1 MIAVTKIEGTVIS
14 MHVHDDGRI
23 VVAQVDPD
31 SGQDYTYRQHFT
43 DYPMAHAAF
52 STLVTERLERERRGA
67 GPDTDQQVQES
78 DAARQRAMQRAL
90 EWAADEFPTGLL
102 YADEPVPAIKRW
114 LRNRAEAHRTA
125 AALRERS

>member
-14 MHVHDDGRI
+14 MHVYDDGKI

-52 STLVTERLERERRGA
+52 STLVTERLQQERATMLDVGRQWEQRSSA
-67 GPDTDQQVQES
+67 Q
-78 DAARQRAMQRAL
+78 ARIEARTLQS
-90 EWAADEFPTGLL
+90 AADRLPTGLNS
-102 YADEPVPAIKRW
+102 ESNPVAAVKRW
-114 LRNRAEAHRTA
+114 LQNQAEIHRTA
-125 AALRERS
+125 AALWERP

>member
-14 MHVHDDGRI
+14 IHVHDDGRI

-52 STLVTERLERERRGA
+52 STLVTERLERERATMLDVGRQWEQRFSA
-67 GPDTDQQVQES
+67 Q
-78 DAARQRAMQRAL
+78 ARIKSQTLQS
-90 EWAADEFPTGLL
+90 AADRLPLGLNS
-102 YADEPVPAIKRW
+102 ESNPVAAVKRW
-114 LRNRAEAHRTA
+114 LQNQAEIHRTA
-125 AALRERS
+125 AALWERL